1 MNYAESSEEPLLRY
15 SEDCERASFI
25 DDDDKD
31 NSDSMPRK
39 KSARKGRKKARKTR
53 SRKVKQAKGVRFVK
67 GRVALRVAGLGLQR
81 LGASE
86 LVRYISLSKLKTAAK
101 KFLQSKGVVKKRR
114 KSRKRSK
121 R

>member
-1 MNYAESSEEPLLRY
+1 MNYGESSEEPLLRY

-25 DDDDKD
+25 DDEEDEE
-31 NSDSMPRK
+31 DSMPRK
-39 KSARKGRKKARKTR
+39 RGARKGRKKARKSK

-67 GRVALRVAGLGLQR
+67 GRVALRVAGLGVQR

-86 LVRYISLSKLKTAAK
+86 LVRYIPLSKLKTAAK
-101 KFLQSKGVVKKRR
+101 KFLQSKGVVKKRQ
-114 KSRKRSK
+114 KVRKRSK